1 MKINVQWENQVKW
14 SYTWSKVI
22 KKIKPNHKKTF
33 KQDMQGCCKKWRQL
47 DKKTLATWHYEC
59 DEQRSQ
65 WEQKHC
71 QC

>member
-1 MKINVQWENQVKW
+1 M
-14 SYTWSKVI
+14 
-22 KKIKPNHKKTF
+22 PNHNKTF
-33 KQDMQGCCKKWRQL
+33 KQDIQGCYKKWRQL

-59 DEQRSQ
+59 DEQRCQ